1 MDENTQSIMESAV
14 PYESKSFRQII
25 NKSWDR
31 CVSYGL
37 TNQQR
42 PKPPQVLSHKLE
54 DTLKKHEKILQIAH
68 PYMKTLSTITIK
80 KEGIL
85 GLSNSEGIILHIE
98 GNSSKL
104 KSLGYEKGCIHLEKY
119 MGTNAIG
126 TCIETGNPIII
137 WEEEHFFQALKRWV
151 GFAAP
156 IYGDENNLDSLLFAM
171 VPVEKACRTTMAI
184 ISVGANS
191 IERQL
196 QLIKDKEC
204 LINMH
209 DMMQQAQNSIIE
221 ATSIIS
227 HEVKNSLTNISA
239 YIQLLQLDKSINNF
253 RGERILREISR
264 VNRLLDDF
272 KLLSRHQQKN
282 IMEQSLGEEL
292 QSVLYIMKPKA
303 ELNKVEIIYRP
314 NKEDINIKA
323 DKSALH
329 HVFINIIDNAIQA
342 MENGGTLTIEWYIE
356 QKTKEVVIKFIDTG
370 PGIPPNQIDH
380 IFKIFHTT
388 KKNGSGLGL
397 HICQTIIKSY
407 GGNIEVD
414 SILGQGATF
423 IVKLPIA
430 NH

>member
-184 ISVGANS
+184 ISVGADS

-196 QLIKDKEC
+196 KLIKDKES
-204 LINMH
+204 LLNIQE
-209 DMMQQAQNSIIE
+209 MMQQTQNSIIE
-221 ATSIIS
+221 ASSIIS

-239 YIQLLQLDKSINNF
+239 YIQLLQLDKSINQF

-272 KLLSRHQQKN
+272 KILSRHQQKN
-282 IMEQSLGEEL
+282 AIEQSLNEAL

-314 NKEDINIKA
+314 NEKDIYIKA

-329 HVFINIIDNAIQA
+329 HVFINIIDNAIEA
-342 MENGGTLTIEWYIE
+342 MEDGGTLTIEWYVE
-356 QKTKEVVIKFIDTG
+356 QETDEVAIRFIDTG
-370 PGIPPNQIDH
+370 PGIPSDQINQ

-388 KKNGSGLGL
+388 KKSGSGLGL
-397 HICQTIIKSY
+397 HICQSIIKCY

-414 SILGQGATF
+414 SVPGQGATF
-423 IVKLPIA
+423 IVKLPIVKE
-430 NH
+430 